1 MRIPITRAV
10 RLGSSIVG
18 NLEIICILCSMF
30 RAFLLIIAVLL
41 TYAKDWTHYTRQ
53 NEVRDVVLADNG
65 TLWAAFAWGLQERF
79 ANKTENSYMPGSN
92 NLEVADFVQVF
103 ALPSGDIIAASRNG
117 SLVRKNKNSKNFETI
132 SNSFAEKKRELF
144 QGLGKRANN
153 ILILPFKGALA
164 FFDYEKKYS
173 IITLSQIGTNSLE
186 SFSIK
191 KIVLEN
197 DSLWIELGEAIWK
210 RKIDWNKI
218 SEDRLLADPNSW
230 KKTDKMPE
238 EKPKP
243 SYVPAQSHFPL
254 ESVMVISVL
263 PGIGALAWGNE
274 DYNYFSRMQND
285 KWGEVF
291 LANADKFGQDHKSWP
306 AKSLAMQSN
315 GSFAV
320 GFWGAG
326 LVTFDANFPV
336 AGSTGWFHS
345 TTSNNTCPTAYKDG
359 DTGGW
364 TIVYGVSATPD
375 VSGFLF
381 SFFSSDNYG
390 IGFVD
395 NNLKSKCFKPSK
407 ASSPAASSIISR
419 KNENGEW
426 EIYVAWKSSI
436 DSKEGG
442 VDLYKTIP
450 SKNSADFSPIWQNA
464 WTLPFG
470 SPIEFAF
477 DSNGILWA
485 ISSSKIFYL
494 FQNEWKEPSYIRG
507 FDGGVI
513 STLKTDAQNGLWIAT
528 LGDGAYMLSKINNSP
543 DSLTARHFKT
553 RDGLLNEMIY
563 DIAIDTIKGKVYFA
577 HNLGLSVY
585 STAIVRSASNYM
597 QSDAPKPIAYPNP
610 FRPKMHSAV
619 TIDYISEKSVV
630 YIFDSSGRRVRF
642 FNPDELRG
650 GAVAWDGKNE
660 DGKLVA
666 PGLYHYMVKDG
677 KKTAKGKIMVER

>member
-1 MRIPITRAV
+1 
-10 RLGSSIVG
+10 
-18 NLEIICILCSMF
+18 MF
-30 RAFLLIIAVLL
+30 RVFLLIIAVLL

-53 NEVRDVVLADNG
+53 NEVRDVVLMDNG
-65 TLWAAFAWGLQERF
+65 TLWAAFAWGLQERP
-79 ANKTENSYMPGSN
+79 ANKTENNYMPGSN
-92 NLEVADFVQVF
+92 NLEVADFVQIF
-103 ALPSGDIIAASRNG
+103 DLPNGDIIAASRNG

-132 SNSFAEKKRELF
+132 SNSFVEKKRELL

-153 ILILPFKGALA
+153 ILLLPFKGALA
-164 FFDYEKKYS
+164 FFDYEQKYS
-173 IITLSQIGTNSLE
+173 IITLSQIGTSSLE

-191 KIVLEN
+191 RIALEG
-197 DSLWIELGEAIWK
+197 DSLWIEFDRAIWK

-218 SEDRLLADPNSW
+218 SEDRFLADPNSW
-230 KKTDKMPE
+230 KQADKIPG
-238 EKPKP
+238 EKAKP
-243 SYVPAQSHFPL
+243 SYVPTQSDFPL
-254 ESVMVISVL
+254 ETVRVVSVL
-263 PGIGALAWGNE
+263 PGTGALAWGN
-274 DYNYFSRMQND
+274 DDFNYFSRMQNE
-285 KWGEVF
+285 KWGELF
-291 LANADKFGQDHKSWP
+291 LANAGKFGHDHGSWP

-315 GSFAV
+315 GNFAV

-336 AGSTGWFHS
+336 ANSTGWFHS

-359 DTGGW
+359 VTDGW

-375 VSGFLF
+375 IFGFLF
-381 SFFSSDNYG
+381 TFFSGGNYG
-390 IGFVD
+390 FGFVD
-395 NNLKSKCFKPSK
+395 SNLKSKCFKPTK
-407 ASSPAASSIISR
+407 ASSAVASSIIAK
-419 KNENGEW
+419 KNEIGEW
-426 EIYVAWKSSI
+426 EIYIAWKSSI

-442 VDLYKTIP
+442 IDFYKATP
-450 SKNSADFSPIWQNA
+450 SKNSESFSPVWQNA

-485 ISSSKIFYL
+485 ISNSKVFYL

-513 STLKTDAQNGLWIAT
+513 SALKADAQNGLWIGT
-528 LGDGAYMLSKINNSP
+528 QGNGAYLLSKISNSP
-543 DSLTARHFKT
+543 DSLSARHFRT
-553 RDGLLNEMIY
+553 RNGLLSEMVY

-585 STAIVRSASNYM
+585 STAIVRNASNYM
-597 QSDAPKPIAYPNP
+597 QGDAPKPIAYPNP
-610 FRPKMHSAV
+610 FRPKIHSAV
-619 TIDYISEKSVV
+619 TIDYISNKSIV

-642 FNPDELRG
+642 FNTEELRG

-660 DGKLVA
+660 DGILVA

-677 KKTAKGKIMVER
+677 QKTAKGKIMVER